1 MNEKLRELLNR
12 INACKT
18 EVKALAEAGK
28 IEDAKAKKAELEEM
42 QARFDIL
49 KDLDDNPTPQNLIPA
64 GEPKDDA
71 IHAFA
76 EAARNRFRNAS
87 GTNNEGTPADG
98 GYTVPEDIQT
108 RINRW
113 KEAEFT
119 LRNLVSTENVTTP
132 TGART
137 YMKKSDHTGFTTV
150 EEAGKIGAKTGP
162 QFERITYKIEKRGGF
177 LPVTNELL
185 ADSDANI
192 TGVLI
197 EWLGKES
204 VATDNANILKLIE
217 GENFKKVEGVDSIDQ
232 IKEIINITLGQ
243 LYAPN
248 TTIVTNDDGLHWL
261 DTLKD
266 NNGRYLLSAD
276 VNSASPF
283 ERRVAVG
290 GRMIPLVVVPNQIL
304 KSESDGKFPMIIG
317 DMKEAI
323 RIYDRQQISIMT
335 SNTAAIGDFNA
346 FEQDMTLFRALLRN
360 DYQVLDRDAVVY
372 ATHSPKSLRPDVM
385 QVQSGDAAVKGLT
398 TSKKAEDFMDGEA
411 EIMSDGSVIAS
422 FKHVKDFTDFSAS
435 EKEGYFFPLSLG
447 GEYNGRTIKVQR
459 TAPTAGTEKA
469 SQDLDWVLKVEKDK
483 VFTVKADDE
492 LILTLNFAKST
503 FAPKA

>member
-1 MNEKLRELLNR
+1 MNEKLRELLNK

-18 EVKALAEAGK
+18 EVKTLAEAGK

-49 KDLDDNPTPQNLIPA
+49 KDLDDNPSPQNPIPA
-64 GEPKDDA
+64 GEPKDNA

-76 EAARNRFRNAS
+76 EAARHRFRNEA
-87 GTNNEGTPADG
+87 GTNNESTPADG

-108 RINRW
+108 RKW
-113 KEAEFT
+113 KETEFT
-119 LRNLVSTENVTTP
+119 LRNLVATENVTTP

-137 YMKKSDHTGFTTV
+137 YMKKADHTGFMTV
-150 EEAGKIGAKTGP
+150 EEAGKIGAKAGP

-192 TGVLI
+192 TSVLI

-204 VATDNANILKLIE
+204 VATDNANILNLVKS
-217 GENFKKVEGVDSIDQ
+217 GNFKKMEGVDSIDQ

-276 VNSASPF
+276 ANSASPF

-360 DYQVLDRDAVVY
+360 DYQVIDRDAVVY

-385 QVQSGDAAVKGLT
+385 QVQSGDAAVKGLA
-398 TSKKAEDFMDGEA
+398 TSKKVEDFMDGEA

-422 FKHVKDFTDFSAS
+422 FKHVKDFTDFSKS
-435 EKEGYFFPLSLG
+435 EKDGYFFPFSLG
-447 GEYNGRTIKVQR
+447 EECKGKTIKVQR

-469 SQDLDWVLKVEKDK
+469 SPDLDWVLKVEKDK

-503 FAPKA
+503 FAPEE